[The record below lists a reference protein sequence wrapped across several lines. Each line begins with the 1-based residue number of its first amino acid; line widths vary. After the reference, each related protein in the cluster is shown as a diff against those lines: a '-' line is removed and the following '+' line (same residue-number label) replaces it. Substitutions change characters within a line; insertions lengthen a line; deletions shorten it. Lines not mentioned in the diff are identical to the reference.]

1 MTTQAHT
8 ATRAH
13 RSTTMTTLST
23 AAPEGAYDTTSR
35 KAAITAGVLFLTA
48 TATFLLGDL
57 LISGFFSSPTT
68 GRSSLVLGVA
78 LQVVCA
84 LANVGIALALLG
96 VLSRHSKQL
105 ARGYLALRSAEAV
118 AILAIGVYI
127 LASTRSVA
135 LYEIMI
141 YGFTGTAGL
150 ILAYVLHRAR
160 LVPTWLSV
168 LGLVG
173 YVAIL
178 LAIPS
183 TLLDIASLD
192 SGPGVILYVP
202 GALFEFLLPVL
213 LIARG
218 FRRTTNHAPAVRS
231 AVLAA

>member
-1 MTTQAHT
+1 MTTQGHIT
-8 ATRAH
+8 PQPH
-13 RSTTMTTLST
+13 RSTTMTTQST
-23 AAPEGAYDTTSR
+23 AAPDRAYDPTSR

-48 TATFLLGDL
+48 TATFLLGDV

-68 GRSSLVLGVA
+68 DRSSLVLGVA

-96 VLSRHSKQL
+96 VLSHHSKKL
-105 ARGYLALRSAEAV
+105 ARGYLALRGAEAV

-150 ILAYVLHRAR
+150 ILSYVLLRGR
-160 LVPTWLSV
+160 LVPAWLAW

-173 YVAIL
+173 YIAIL

-192 SGPGVILYVP
+192 SGPGVVLYLP

-218 FRRTTNHAPAVRS
+218 FRLTSTHAPAVRS
-231 AVLAA
+231 CVLAA